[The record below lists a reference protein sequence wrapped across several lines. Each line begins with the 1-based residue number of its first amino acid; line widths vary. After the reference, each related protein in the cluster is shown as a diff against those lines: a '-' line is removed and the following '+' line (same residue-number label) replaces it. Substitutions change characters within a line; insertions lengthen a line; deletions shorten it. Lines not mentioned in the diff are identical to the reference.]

1 MIATLVLLVASLSL
15 SIAMCPSTEIR
26 RIQNPMH
33 QVTYS
38 PPYSPAWGE
47 EAPRL
52 LIIGDVHGMLT
63 ELETLL
69 EKAQYS
75 TERGDRVIFAGD
87 MINKGPES
95 AGVLELGMRINASS
109 VRGNHEDRVLR
120 TWAGAEIAR
129 TLAEA
134 EGANG
139 ADAVSE
145 YKGSL
150 SSDEL
155 DALETARTLSPEQRA
170 WAASFPLVLRLGDLP
185 GLGESAVV
193 HAGMAPGLDIED
205 QDPWALYNVRTLL
218 RLDKNGE
225 FTNKTHETSFEEMV
239 VTKLKDMSPGAEPS
253 SQDINEE
260 KKTALELYG
269 SADGGFVP
277 TDTNDG
283 QWWVDVWNEVENEKP
298 VDETLALFYG
308 HDSKRGINIRDY
320 SFGLDSRC
328 VDGGKLT
335 ALVLTPDGNDGL
347 KHHLVDVQCQEGE

>member
-1 MIATLVLLVASLSL
+1 MAKLVILLASMSL
-15 SIAMCPSTEIR
+15 CNAMCPSTEIR
-26 RIQNPMH
+26 RIQNPAH
-33 QVTYS
+33 QADYS
-38 PPYSPAWGE
+38 PPYSPPWGPD
-47 EAPRL
+47 APRL

-63 ELETLL
+63 ELEALL
-69 EKAQYS
+69 DKADYS
-75 TERGDRVIFAGD
+75 VERGDRVIFAGD

-134 EGANG
+134 NGEGGDN
-139 ADAVSE
+139 AVAE
-145 YKGSL
+145 YEDSL

-170 WAASFPLVLRLGDLP
+170 WAAGFPLVLRLGDLP

-193 HAGMAPGLDIED
+193 HAGMAPGVEIEN

-218 RLDKNGE
+218 RLEENGE
-225 FTNKTHETSFEEMV
+225 FSNDTHGKSFEEAV
-239 VTKLKDMSPGAEPS
+239 LTKLADMTPGTEPSPG
-253 SQDINEE
+253 DIAEE
-260 KKTALELYG
+260 KKKALDLYG
-269 SADGGFVP
+269 GADGGFFP

-283 QWWVDVWNEVENEKP
+283 QWWVEVWNEVEKAKP
-298 VDETLALFYG
+298 ADETLTLFYG
-308 HDSKRGINIRDY
+308 HDSKRGINIRDH

-328 VDGGKLT
+328 VNGGKLT
-335 ALVLTPDGNDGL
+335 ALVLEPEGNESL
-347 KHHLVDVQCQEGE
+347 KHHLVDVQCEGE